1 MSITP
6 TRIEGK
12 TEASSVNTR
21 SRDNWDVRMTLQFYI
36 RGASRDHI
44 ANLDTTITT
53 LLDKNGRDGSL
64 IAQGNNIL
72 KICNNCPEAPQIKD
86 IIALLGNARTA
97 YDSILIQEKNPKNAF
112 TPIEILSH
120 RTDLMTTI
128 ETLQKKLEA
137 LTSVIAPSK

>member
-1 MSITP
+1 MTITP
-6 TRIEGK
+6 TRLEGK
-12 TEASSVNTR
+12 VEESSVNTR

-44 ANLDTTITT
+44 ATLDTTITT

-64 IAQGNNIL
+64 IGKGNNLL

-86 IIALLGNARTA
+86 IITLLGNARAA
-97 YDSILIQEKNPKNAF
+97 YDSILVQERNPKNSF
-112 TPIEILSH
+112 SPIEILSH
-120 RTDLMTTI
+120 RTDLMTTV

-137 LTSVIAPSK
+137 LTSLIAKT